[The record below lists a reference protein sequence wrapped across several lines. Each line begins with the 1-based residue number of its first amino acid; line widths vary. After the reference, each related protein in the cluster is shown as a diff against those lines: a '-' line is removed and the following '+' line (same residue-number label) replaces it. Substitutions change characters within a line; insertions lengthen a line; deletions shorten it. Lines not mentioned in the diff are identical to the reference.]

1 VERRRHCPL
10 GLTFFGLTP
19 EFAPEFRK
27 NLFQQIHSL
36 VFHGKGGYDYATI
49 YNMPIWLRKF
59 TLSEINTFYENEKKA
74 IENARSR
81 KKGTKTLITPDG
93 KVNTPE
99 FLNATK
105 DYKGKTSY
113 K

>member
-1 VERRRHCPL
+1 MCPL
-10 GLTFFGLTP
+10 GLTFFGLTSDH
-19 EFAPEFRK
+19 APIYRK
-27 NLFQQIHSL
+27 SLFTQIHNIL
-36 VFHGKGGYDYATI
+36 FHGKGGYDYATI

-59 TLSEINTFYENEKKA
+59 TFSEIDNYYKEEAKA
-74 IENARSR
+74 IENAGKS
-81 KKGTKTLITPDG
+81 KGTKTLITPDG

-99 FLNATK
+99 FLKASK